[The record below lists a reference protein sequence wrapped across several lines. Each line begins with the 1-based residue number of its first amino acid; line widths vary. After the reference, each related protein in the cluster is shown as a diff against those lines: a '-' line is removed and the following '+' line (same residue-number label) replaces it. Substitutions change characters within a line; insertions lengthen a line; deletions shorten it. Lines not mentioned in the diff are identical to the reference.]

1 MPAILAE
8 ALPPD
13 CMTGTFNSHGG
24 VALAVTVLGLLF
36 AIYALTRGFHFLR
49 EEAHARRTAPGHHA
63 TKAWLLGIWSSSP
76 TNVALLRARLSLPS
90 LRQGRLLR
98 LLHPRPDHRPHR
110 LARHPRRPHVPLFR
124 PGHLGR
130 LTLFQLALI
139 RQKQPKHRSRPFTA
153 PHLQRALV
161 SPHHLG
167 AHP

>member
-63 TKAWLLGIWSSSP
+63 TKAWLLGIWTLLPP
-76 TNVALLRARLSLPS
+76 TWLFCEHVFLYRAFGKAACFDFFTHAQTIVLIGWLAT
-90 LRQGRLLR
+90 LAVLTFLYFGR
-98 LLHPRPDHRPHR
+98 DIW
-110 LARHPRRPHVPLFR
+110 
-124 PGHLGR
+124 GD
-130 LTLFQLALI
+130 
-139 RQKQPKHRSRPFTA
+139 
-153 PHLQRALV
+153 
-161 SPHHLG
+161 
-167 AHP
+167 

>member
-63 TKAWLLGIWSSSP
+63 TKAWQLGIWTILPP
-76 TNVALLRARLSLPS
+76 TWLFCEHVFLYRAFGKAACFDFFTHAQTIVLIGWLAT
-90 LRQGRLLR
+90 LAVLTFLYFGR
-98 LLHPRPDHRPHR
+98 DIW
-110 LARHPRRPHVPLFR
+110 
-124 PGHLGR
+124 GD
-130 LTLFQLALI
+130 
-139 RQKQPKHRSRPFTA
+139 
-153 PHLQRALV
+153 
-161 SPHHLG
+161 
-167 AHP
+167 